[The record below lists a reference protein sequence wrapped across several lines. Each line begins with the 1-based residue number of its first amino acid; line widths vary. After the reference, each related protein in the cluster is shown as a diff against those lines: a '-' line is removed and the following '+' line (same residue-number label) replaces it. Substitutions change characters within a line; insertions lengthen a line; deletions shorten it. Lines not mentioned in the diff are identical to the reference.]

1 MTSKKEWLL
10 CLGVFLL
17 ALLPRVTGLNAF
29 ATWDEANWASRSV
42 VFIRALQG
50 KDFAGTLLVG
60 HPGVTTMWAG
70 GAGMAIQSW
79 LRPDISEDLALIG
92 KGGDKAKK
100 KLPIF
105 LPAAKLPI
113 ALITATSVMGI
124 YLLVKALFNRR
135 IAFLCVILIAIDPF
149 YLAHSRVL
157 HLDALTS
164 TFMTLSLLS
173 LLLYLTHHRCLGY
186 LFFSGSMAGL
196 AFLSKSPSF
205 FLIPFAGLLLAVT
218 CYIRPLDLRKVASR
232 LVIPFALWGSV
243 AALFFVIFW
252 PAMWVNPVGTLR
264 QVLASA
270 KGYAVTPHENLNF
283 FLGQVRPDP
292 GPWLYPVALLFR
304 MTPLTTLGAMASIP
318 VLLKG
323 EQEGKMVL
331 RSLLVYI
338 LLFGIFMTMG
348 AKKFD
353 RYLLPI
359 FPSVDI
365 VASVGLWGLVKTV
378 RFNRKS
384 VVALALALALQAGHV
399 LSYHPYYLSYYN
411 PLAGGAGQAVKTV
424 LVGWGEGMEQAA
436 RYLNQKEGA
445 RELKVATKAGPSFV
459 PYFIGHQVDAVCY
472 NSADVDYVVQYVSAR
487 QRRITDR
494 IIEIYGDR
502 EPEHIIRIHG
512 IEYARIYRNDHYVDV
527 MDYLRERTQPEDA
540 IIINTPSLFARYYQ
554 GNLPIYAI
562 STDPAQGEAEVASAL
577 NRVARRHRRVWYV
590 HYEVPGDLEGLIL
603 HQLETYAV
611 PLEDHSFSPFEVTV
625 TCYFLPLDIFFAP
638 APLYPL
644 TGPSFGEELKLV
656 GYRFSRCSVRSGWH
670 LGVFLQWQAL
680 RAIERD
686 YSVSLRLVD
695 EREHLWGQK
704 DKTLQNNSL
713 HFTSKWKEGEL
724 DRELYFL
731 PAAPG
736 TPPGKYLI
744 KILLYH
750 WDTGERL
757 NILGPKG
764 APLGTEYTLGSIQV
778 TRPTSPPEFEE
789 LHIQYPL
796 SRDLGDVKLLG
807 YNLGQS
813 MFKPGETLHLTLFW
827 QALSATDDDYEL
839 LLQVR
844 DQDGH
849 VRAEGKFPPNGREY
863 PTSSWERGDIVG
875 GQYDLTIDAAAT
887 VGEHKLMLN
896 LVNQDTG
903 RALFDRGF
911 PLASLQVVGRTRRFA
926 VPKAIGHPMQVNLGD
941 CVTFLGYN
949 LVETQVA
956 PGGTLHLSLYWQ
968 AQQKMATSYTVFTHL
983 LNSENRIWGQ
993 KDNVPIQGTYPTTGW
1008 LPGEVIVDEYEI
1020 PIKSDAPSGEYVLEI
1035 GMYDAATGDRL
1046 PVFDE
1051 RGERMPDDRILLHRI
1066 RVER

>member
-17 ALLPRVTGLNAF
+17 ALLPRVTGLGAF
-29 ATWDEANWASRSV
+29 VTWDEANWASRSV
-42 VFIRALQG
+42 VFLQALQG
-50 KDFAGTLLVG
+50 KDVAGTFLVG

-92 KGGDKAKK
+92 EGGDKAKK

-113 ALITATSVMGI
+113 ALITATGVMGV
-124 YLLVKALFNRR
+124 YLLIKALFNRR

-157 HLDALTS
+157 QLDALTS

-196 AFLSKSPSF
+196 AFLSKSPAF
-205 FLIPFAGLLLAVT
+205 FLIPFAGLLLAAT
-218 CYIRPLDLRKVASR
+218 CHIRPLDLRQVASR
-232 LVIPFALWGSV
+232 LVIPFALWGGV
-243 AALFFVIFW
+243 AALFFFILW
-252 PAMWVNPVGTLR
+252 PAMWANPVGTVR

-292 GPWLYPVALLFR
+292 GPWFYPVALLFR
-304 MTPLTTLGAMASIP
+304 MTPLTTLGVMASIP
-318 VLLKG
+318 ALLKG
-323 EQEGKMVL
+323 KQEGKIL
-331 RSLLVYI
+331 RSLSVYI

-365 VASVGLWGLVKTV
+365 VAAAGLWGLVKAV
-378 RFNRKS
+378 GFNRKF

-411 PLAGGAGQAVKTV
+411 PLAGGAGQAVKTM

-445 RELKVATKAGPSFV
+445 RELRAATIAGPSFV
-459 PYFIGHQVDAVCY
+459 PYFIGHRVDTVWY

-502 EPEHIIRIHG
+502 EPEHIVRIHG
-512 IEYARIYRNDHYVDV
+512 IEYARIYRNDHYMEV
-527 MDYLRERTQPEDA
+527 MDYLQEQTLPGDA
-540 IIINTPSLFARYYQ
+540 IVINTPSLFTRYYR
-554 GNLPIYAI
+554 GDLPIYTI
-562 STDPAQGEAEVASAL
+562 STDPEQGKAEVASAL
-577 NRVARRHRRVWYV
+577 NQVARRHRRVWYL

-603 HQLETYAV
+603 HQLETHAV
-611 PLEDHSFSPFEVTV
+611 PLEDHSFPPFDVTA
-625 TCYFLPLDIFFAP
+625 TCYFLPVDVSFAP
-638 APLYPL
+638 APLHPL

-656 GYRFSRCSVRSGWH
+656 GYRFSRSSVRSGWH
-670 LGVFLQWQAL
+670 LGVFLQWQTL

-686 YSVSLRLVD
+686 YSVSLHLVD

-704 DKTLQNNSL
+704 DKMLQNNSL
-713 HFTSKWKEGEL
+713 YFTSKWKEGES
-724 DRELYFL
+724 DRELYLL
-731 PAAPG
+731 PVAPG

-744 KILLYH
+744 KILLYY
-750 WDTGERL
+750 WRTGERL
-757 NILGPKG
+757 NMLSPNG
-764 APLGTEYTLGSIQV
+764 APLGTEYTLGSIQM

-789 LHIQYPL
+789 LDIQYPL

-807 YNLGQS
+807 YNSPQS
-813 MFKPGETLHLTLFW
+813 TFRPGEILHLSIFW
-827 QALSATDDDYEL
+827 QALSAIDYDYEL
-839 LLQVR
+839 LLQVQ

-849 VRAEGKFPPNGREY
+849 VRAEGKFPPAGSEY
-863 PTSSWERGDIVG
+863 ATSSWERGDVVR
-875 GQYDLTIDAAAT
+875 GQYELTIDAAT
-887 VGEHKLMLN
+887 STGECKLILN

-903 RALFDRGF
+903 RALLDKGL
-911 PLASLQVVGRTRRFA
+911 PLASLQVAGRTRRFA
-926 VPKAIGHPMQVNLGD
+926 VPKAIRHPMQVNLGD
-941 CVTFLGYN
+941 RVTFLGYN

-956 PGGTLHLSLYWQ
+956 PGGILHLSFYWQ

-983 LNSENRIWGQ
+983 LDSENRIWGQ
-993 KDNVPIQGTYPTTGW
+993 KDNVPIRGTYPTTGW

-1020 PIKSDAPSGEYVLEI
+1020 PIKPDAPLGEYVLEI

-1046 PVFDE
+1046 AVFDE
-1051 RGERMPDDRILLHRI
+1051 QGERMPDDRILLHRVWVK
-1066 RVER
+1066 R